1 MDTSTRLPGHGL
13 FAEGKPY
20 RRVTGDPSGD
30 YNAIAPG
37 HVGRGLCS
45 CGAESPDLESDAERK
60 RWHRDVHKPAVRAAT
75 SVPEAGKDRA

>member
-30 YNAIAPG
+30 YNAIESG
-37 HVGRGLCS
+37 YVGRGLCS
-45 CGAESPDLESDAERK
+45 CGADSPETDSDADRK
-60 RWHRDVHKPAVRAAT
+60 RWHRKHKEEVRETIAAEQ
-75 SVPEAGKDRA
+75 EADRA